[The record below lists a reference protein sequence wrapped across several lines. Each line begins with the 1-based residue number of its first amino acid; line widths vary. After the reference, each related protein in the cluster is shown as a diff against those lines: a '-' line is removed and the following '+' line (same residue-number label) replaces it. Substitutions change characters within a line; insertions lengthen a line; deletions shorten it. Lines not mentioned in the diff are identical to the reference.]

1 MGTYTQIIYHLVFST
16 KRRKRSLMKPGRDGL
31 FRYMWG
37 IVKNNRS
44 HLYRINGIE
53 DHVHLVTSL
62 HPTVR
67 LADFIKDLKTG
78 SSKWI
83 KEERLFPEFEHW
95 QDGYAAFTHS
105 IGEKNALI
113 EYVKNQEE
121 HHRIRSFTEELI
133 RLLEEAGIEYDP
145 KYLA

>member
-1 MGTYTQIIYHLVFST
+1 
-16 KRRKRSLMKPGRDGL
+16 
-31 FRYMWG
+31 MWG

-83 KEERLFPEFEHW
+83 KEERLFSEFDHW